1 MNRIE
6 KNDRDPAGQLV
17 CADLSALC
25 TRHARQNRSVK
36 ILATAGDSTLYP
48 GALPRTHLKAP
59 ALPLLALSYLAFI
72 SLGLPDTVIGVAW
85 PSIRD
90 RFGLSQAG
98 LGAVLTVGVVG
109 YAVSSILAGRIV
121 VRFGV
126 GRLLAAS
133 SAFVAVGLFGYAS
146 ASRWAQFVPMAAVIG
161 LGSGA
166 IDASLNGWAARHIP
180 VRHVNWLHACWS
192 VGATAGPAMMT
203 AVLAHGASYQVGYV
217 LLACALGAM
226 ALAFAA
232 TRRAWEDDGVAGG
245 TGVLH
250 AGAAEALRT
259 GRVWLQII
267 LFFIYTGL
275 EAGTGQW
282 CFTVL
287 REARGLDIEAAGAWT
302 AGYWGSI
309 LAGRVVLGF
318 VVDRAGPDRLLRG
331 ATVTALAGA
340 VLFASSGGPLGRL
353 GLVLLGASLAP
364 MFPTLMSRTP
374 DRVGHHLAPHSVGFQ
389 VGAATLG
396 SAAVPALFGLLAA
409 AAGIR
414 TIGAAVAVVA
424 LILLALHEG
433 LLAATRPSDG
443 DRSR

>member
-1 MNRIE
+1 M
-6 KNDRDPAGQLV
+6 KTP
-17 CADLSALC
+17 
-25 TRHARQNRSVK
+25 
-36 ILATAGDSTLYP
+36 P
-48 GALPRTHLKAP
+48 
-59 ALPLLALSYLAFI
+59 LPLLALSYLAFI

-121 VRFGV
+121 VRLGV

-133 SAFVAVGLFGYAS
+133 SAFVAVGLCGYAS
-146 ASRWAQFVPMAAVIG
+146 ASRWAQFVPMAALIG

-203 AVLAHGASYQVGYV
+203 AVLAHGVSYQVGYL

-226 ALAFAA
+226 ALAFAV
-232 TRRAWEDDGVAGG
+232 TRRAWEDDGAAAG
-245 TGVLH
+245 TGAVH
-250 AGAAEALRT
+250 ASAEEALRN

-267 LFFIYTGL
+267 LFFVYTGL

-282 CFTVL
+282 CFTLL

-302 AGYWGSI
+302 AAYWGSI
-309 LAGRVVLGF
+309 LGGRVVLGF
-318 VVDRAGPDRLLRG
+318 VVDRLGPDRLLRG
-331 ATVTALAGA
+331 ATLTALAGA
-340 VLFASSGGPLGRL
+340 VLFASSGGALGRL

-374 DRVGHHLAPHSVGFQ
+374 DRVGHHLAPHAVGFQ

-396 SAAVPALFGLLAA
+396 SAAVPSLFGLLAA
-409 AAGIR
+409 ATDLR
-414 TIGAAVAVVA
+414 LIGAAVAAVA
-424 LILLALHEG
+424 MLLLALHEA
-433 LLAATRPSDG
+433 LLAATRPVDAAS
-443 DRSR
+443 SR